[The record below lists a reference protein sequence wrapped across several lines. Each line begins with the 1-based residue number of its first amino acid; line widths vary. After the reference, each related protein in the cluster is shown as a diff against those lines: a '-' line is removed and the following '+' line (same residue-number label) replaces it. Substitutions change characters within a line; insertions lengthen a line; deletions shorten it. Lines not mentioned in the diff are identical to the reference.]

1 MLPTMTPQPP
11 PLPFDRVP
19 TAALLREVLAKELL
33 LITGKGGVG
42 KSTTAQVLARLASR
56 QGKKVLLL
64 ELESVSRAGPLFG
77 APSVGPE
84 PREVAPKLWLA
95 ALDTMDSLRYFA
107 VQQLKI
113 ETLVNLAL
121 RNRAVEGFFQA
132 VPAVKPMLFLYH
144 VWRMIDDHGPRGD
157 RRWDLIICDLPTS
170 GFVQGMY
177 QIPMTLQQTFRAGPV
192 HGYGKAMGD
201 LLLDRQRTG
210 LLLVT
215 LPEEMPVVE
224 TLELRNALEQQHHV
238 QPVAV
243 LVNGVFPAALDAGEL
258 AELATAVQRP
268 TPDAEAVEDALAVE
282 RMLGAEPVADLRDLG
297 AHLWAAELL
306 LSRRLR
312 AQGLLPRLAQAV
324 QGRVLELPFL
334 FRRDLPLASIDQL
347 ATLLDGGAP

>member
-1 MLPTMTPQPP
+1 
-11 PLPFDRVP
+11 
-19 TAALLREVLAKELL
+19 
-33 LITGKGGVG
+33 
-42 KSTTAQVLARLASR
+42 
-56 QGKKVLLL
+56 
-64 ELESVSRAGPLFG
+64 
-77 APSVGPE
+77 
-84 PREVAPKLWLA
+84 
-95 ALDTMDSLRYFA
+95 MDSLRYFA

-177 QIPMTLQQTFRAGPV
+177 QIPLTLQQTFRAGPV

-306 LSRRLR
+306 LSRRVR
-312 AQGLLPRLAQAV
+312 AQGLLPRLAEAV

-334 FRRDLPLASIDQL
+334 FRRDLPLAAIDQL